1 MKELLK
7 DIYSVL
13 DNVRSYQHACR
24 ILSFDQ
30 QTVCPPKAME
40 EQGEV
45 QAFLENK
52 AFCLL
57 TSDEFTRKAEQLYEN
72 RDSLMDERDRSL
84 ALMLHREHMKTKNI
98 TPEMN
103 KEFSLITNKAFVNWI
118 EAKEKADFSIFLPS
132 LSAIREMSVK
142 EVSLREEALPE
153 PYDNLLYDYEY
164 GLGTKE
170 LDECFSICRKRLV
183 PLLKKIMN
191 SKKKIRTDFLSRRVS
206 DEQQKEMARYLLD
219 VIGFDFTRGTFS
231 TSEHPFTDG
240 LGKNDVR
247 VTTNYDPDMFC
258 SSIFSIVHEGGHALF
273 ELLQPEKNFAHHI
286 EMRKTMGM
294 HESVS
299 RFYENRIGR
308 SKAFIHLIF
317 DKAREI
323 FPQVLCDVTEKE
335 FYEAVNVVTPSLIRT
350 DADEFT
356 YIFHIMI
363 RYELEKM
370 ILSGEAPIQDL
381 PTLWS
386 DKYEE
391 YLGIRPSND
400 REGVL
405 QDVHWTSG
413 FGYFPSYA
421 IGNMYN
427 AMYFNCMQRDLDV
440 DAAVSSGD
448 FASLNAWMAEH
459 VFKKADILDPVDWIK
474 DITGRSLTP
483 DDFLDYL
490 EKKYTEIYD
499 L

>member
-7 DIYSVL
+7 DIYAVL
-13 DNVRSYQHACR
+13 EDVESYLHACS
-24 ILSFDQ
+24 IISFDQ
-30 QTVCPPKAME
+30 QTVCPPDGME
-40 EQGEV
+40 QQGEV

-57 TSDEFTRKAEQLYEN
+57 KEEEFTRNTEKLYAGLDDLDN
-72 RDSLMDERDRSL
+72 AYDRSL
-84 ALMLHREHMKTKNI
+84 ALMLHRTYLKKKNI
-98 TPEMN
+98 TPEMD
-103 KEFSLITNKAFVNWI
+103 KEFSLIINKAFVKWL
-118 EAKEKADFSIFLPS
+118 EAKEKADFSIFEPS

-142 EVSLREEALPE
+142 ETALREESLPLA
-153 PYDNLLYDYEY
+153 YDNLLYDYEY

-170 LDECFSICRKRLV
+170 LDACFSICRERLV
-183 PLLKKIMN
+183 PLLQKIQN
-191 SKKKIRTDFLSRRVS
+191 SPKKIRTDFLTRPVT

-219 VIGFDFTRGTFS
+219 VIGFDFRRGTFS

-240 LGKNDVR
+240 LGENDVR
-247 VTTNYDPDMFC
+247 VTTNYDPNLFC

-273 ELLQPEKNFAHHI
+273 ELLQPKENFAHHI
-286 EMRKTMGM
+286 STRKTMGM

-308 SKAFIHLIF
+308 SRAFIHLIF
-317 DKAREI
+317 GKAKEI
-323 FPQVLCDVTEKE
+323 FADVLSDVTENE
-335 FYEAVNVVTPSLIRT
+335 FYEAVNVVAPSLIRT

-370 ILSGEAPIQDL
+370 ILSGETPIHDL
-381 PTLWS
+381 PSLWN

-427 AMYFNCMQRDLDV
+427 AMYFNRMQEDLDV
-440 DAAVSSGD
+440 DQKVASGD
-448 FASLNAWMAEH
+448 FASINAWMAEH
-459 VFKKADILDPVDWIK
+459 VFKKADLLDPAEWIQ

-490 EKKYTEIYD
+490 EKKYSEIYE

>member
-1 MKELLK
+1 MKKLLN
-7 DIYSVL
+7 DIYAVL
-13 DNVRSYQHACR
+13 DDASAYQHACR
-24 ILSFDQ
+24 VLSFDQ
-30 QTVCPPKAME
+30 QTVCPPDAME

-57 TSDEFTRKAEQLYEN
+57 TAEEFTQKAEQLYEK
-72 RDSLMDERDRSL
+72 REALDDERDRAL
-84 ALMLHREHMKTKNI
+84 ALMLHRDYMKTKNI
-98 TPEMN
+98 TPEMD
-103 KEFSLITNKAFVNWI
+103 KEFSLIANKAFVSWL
-118 EAKEKADFSIFLPS
+118 EAKEKADFSIFEPS
-132 LSAIREMSVK
+132 LKAIREISVK
-142 EVSLREEALPE
+142 MVSLREEALSL

-170 LDECFSICRKRLV
+170 LDECFSVCRKKLV
-183 PLLKKIMN
+183 PLLKRIMN
-191 SKKKIRTDFLSRRVS
+191 SPKKIRTDFLSRRVT

-219 VIGFDFTRGTFS
+219 VIGFDFRRGTFS

-258 SSIFSIVHEGGHALF
+258 SSIYSIVHEGGHALF
-273 ELLQPEKNFAHHI
+273 ELLQPEENFAHHI

-317 DKAREI
+317 DKAKEI
-323 FPQVLCDVTEKE
+323 FPQVLYDVSENE

-350 DADEFT
+350 DSDEFT

-370 ILSGEAPIQDL
+370 ILSGEASIHDL
-381 PTLWS
+381 PVLWS

-427 AMYFNCMQRDLDV
+427 AMYFNRMQQDLDV
-440 DAAVSSGD
+440 DQVVASGD
-448 FASLNAWMAEH
+448 FAALNTWMAEH
-459 VFKKADILDPVDWIK
+459 VFKKADILDPSEWIR
-474 DITGRSLTP
+474 DITGRSFTP

-490 EKKYTEIYD
+490 EKKYTEIYE